1 MADANLITQADLK
14 AQSIDFVE
22 QFQDNVNK
30 LLQILGVTRKIP
42 MQVGSTIKVYKTTK
56 TLANGTVGEGET
68 IPLSKVTRKE
78 DHTEALAFKKY
89 RKQTTAEAIQ
99 SSGFD
104 NAVNYTDT
112 QLLQEVQKNIK
123 KDLVTELVSG
133 KSATNATGANF
144 KLALAHALG
153 QLAVKWEDDD
163 ITSVAFVNPLDFYDY
178 LGNADITVQNAFGL
192 QYIQNFLGVN
202 VIILSAVVPQGKIA
216 VTAADNIV
224 FAYAPVSGQL
234 GVFNL
239 VSDQT
244 GFIGVSHE
252 VKQDNA
258 TYVTMALLA
267 NVLFAERLD
276 GIVLATIDAGSAD
289 KSGTPGK

>member
-56 TLANGTVGEGET
+56 TLADGTVGEGET

-78 DHTEALAFKKY
+78 DHTETLAFKKY

-99 SSGFD
+99 SAGFD

-216 VTAADNIV
+216 VTAADNII

-258 TYVTMALLA
+258 TYVTMAMLA

-276 GIVLATIDAGSAD
+276 GIVLATIDAGSDPKA
-289 KSGTPGK
+289 GKGN